1 MVFSNVTGLA
11 NVADAAS
18 GVAHCEGWTETCLI
32 DSVRSSFHTYHCT
45 TFGIW
50 LDTASATSAAPIG
63 WLIGIYQCP
72 SYALTFF
79 VVFAHADAH

>member
-1 MVFSNVTGLA
+1 MPHQEWPIAIAKVGRR
-11 NVADAAS
+11 
-18 GVAHCEGWTETCLI
+18 HETCLI

-72 SYALTFF
+72 SYTLTFF
-79 VVFAHADAH
+79 VVFAHADVH